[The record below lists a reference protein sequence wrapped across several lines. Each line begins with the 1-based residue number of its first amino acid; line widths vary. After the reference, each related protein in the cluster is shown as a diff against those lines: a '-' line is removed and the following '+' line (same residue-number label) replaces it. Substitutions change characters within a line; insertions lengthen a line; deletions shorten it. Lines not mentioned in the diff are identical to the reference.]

1 MDPEAGLMYWSTWAS
16 QNNQGLIEYAYM
28 DGTHKKVLVNS
39 SERTSQWPS
48 SLTIDY
54 IAKKLYWCDPQTSLI
69 ERVGLDGKGRQ
80 ILIQKWGDEDF
91 LPFSVAYHNQ
101 YIFWTD
107 NVMGNISRMHINTT
121 ESKQ

>member
-1 MDPEAGLMYWSTWAS
+1 MYWSTWAS
-16 QNNQGLIEYAYM
+16 QDNQGRIEYAFM

-39 SERTSQWPS
+39 SSGDTQWPS

-54 IAKKLYWCDPQTSLI
+54 MAKKLYWCDPRTSVI
-69 ERVGLDGKGRQ
+69 ERIGLDGRDRQ
-80 ILIQKWGDEDF
+80 VLITKKGDEDF

-107 NVMGNISRMHINTT
+107 NVMGNISRAHINTT
-121 ESKQ
+121 ENSQ